1 MAKTRSD
8 TIDGSATLEEEVVV
22 EMAVESSADAVC
34 EAIAGKMWR
43 DVNANTCCGTA
54 AMNAAKSNVYLFIS
68 VGSWWEKNGRAG
80 GQPGRLLSSRA
91 RLASHHHSA
100 SVSAE

>member
-1 MAKTRSD
+1 MTGRLSVAKTRSD

-80 GQPGRLLSSRA
+80 GAARA
-91 RLASHHHSA
+91 AR
-100 SVSAE
+100 